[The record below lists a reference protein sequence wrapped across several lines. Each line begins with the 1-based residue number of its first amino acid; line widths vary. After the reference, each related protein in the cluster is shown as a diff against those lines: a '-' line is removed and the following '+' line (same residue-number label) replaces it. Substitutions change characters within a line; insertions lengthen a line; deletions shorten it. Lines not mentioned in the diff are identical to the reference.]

1 MNIIPVP
8 ALQDNYMY
16 LVIDKKTREAAAVDP
31 AEPEKLLSEAK
42 KEGVT
47 VNSVLTTHH
56 HWDHS
61 SGNEK
66 IVELLGKKLIV
77 YGGDDRIPAMT
88 KKVTHGDEFKIGS
101 LMVKALFTP
110 CHTSGHICY
119 HVTADEDPPGAVFT
133 GDTLFV
139 GSCGKFFEG
148 TANQMYTAM
157 YDILGKLPEDTKVYC
172 GHEYGLM
179 CMKYCVFVE
188 PSNQRA
194 NEKLIWAQE
203 QRQNNLPTVP
213 STIADEKLYNPFMRV
228 Q

>member
-1 MNIIPVP
+1 M
-8 ALQDNYMY
+8 
-16 LVIDKKTREAAAVDP
+16 
-31 AEPEKLLSEAK
+31 
-42 KEGVT
+42 
-47 VNSVLTTHH
+47 SVLCIHCDVFCNR
-56 HWDHS
+56 DHS

-228 Q
+228 HTDALKQYTGETDPIKVTQKAREMRNQWKPPK

>member
-133 GDTLFV
+133 GKDEHHVIHALTNESASSSVGDTLFV

-157 YDILGKLPEDTKVYC
+157 YDILGKLPEDTVRKKC
-172 GHEYGLM
+172 QL
-179 CMKYCVFVE
+179 F
-188 PSNQRA
+188 
-194 NEKLIWAQE
+194 
-203 QRQNNLPTVP
+203 
-213 STIADEKLYNPFMRV
+213 
-228 Q
+228 

>member
-1 MNIIPVP
+1 
-8 ALQDNYMY
+8 
-16 LVIDKKTREAAAVDP
+16 
-31 AEPEKLLSEAK
+31 
-42 KEGVT
+42 
-47 VNSVLTTHH
+47 
-56 HWDHS
+56 
-61 SGNEK
+61 
-66 IVELLGKKLIV
+66 
-77 YGGDDRIPAMT
+77 
-88 KKVTHGDEFKIGS
+88 
-101 LMVKALFTP
+101 MVKALFTP

-133 GDTLFV
+133 GKDEHHVIHALTNESASSSVGDTLFV

-228 Q
+228 HTDALKQYTGETDPIKVTQKAREMRNQWKPPK